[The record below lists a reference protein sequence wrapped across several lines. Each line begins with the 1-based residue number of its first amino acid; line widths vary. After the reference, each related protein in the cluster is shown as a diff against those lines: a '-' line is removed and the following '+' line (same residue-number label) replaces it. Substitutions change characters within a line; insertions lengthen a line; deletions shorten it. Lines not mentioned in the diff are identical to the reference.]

1 MWFGNERCY
10 WFEPFMFQFPTTTC
24 RGDRKTL
31 SGKFGLSLFPQPNF
45 HEIESLFGRILGNQ
59 PAVNAAKDV
68 ISFALATRFGPAKL
82 SAVLVRES

>member
-1 MWFGNERCY
+1 MINLRSKGFVERILDRLCG
-10 WFEPFMFQFPTTTC
+10 PFDH
-24 RGDRKTL
+24 RDRKTL

-68 ISFALATRFGPAKL
+68 ISLALTTL
-82 SAVLVRES
+82 NLREEKPTELGLR